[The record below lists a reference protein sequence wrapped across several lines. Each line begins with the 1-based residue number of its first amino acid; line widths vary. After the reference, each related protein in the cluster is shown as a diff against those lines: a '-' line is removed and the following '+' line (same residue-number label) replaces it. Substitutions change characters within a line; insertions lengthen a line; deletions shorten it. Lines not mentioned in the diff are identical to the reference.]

1 MIWRNFMRKYPL
13 LLIFTGVALGF
24 VFLVLL
30 GSPQNVQAQCGQP
43 TQCNTCHNIQGELP
57 VHENGA
63 WHIDHMPYNACHV
76 CHGGNKE
83 AAEANVAHTS
93 ILTNLDQMQSAC
105 AECHSSAD
113 LLDSYSQ
120 YASQLGISSEIDPDQ
135 VQSGSSS
142 GLNGKL
148 NTGQT
153 DLPGSG
159 SVNTKE
165 TAPNQTGNLILSI
178 VLVVSLLGGGSY
190 VYSNERRLH
199 KQSQIEGSLLAWI
212 WTRLRKENWSPY
224 AAGILLGITAILA
237 VAIGD
242 HLLSAS
248 GGIATIASSLF
259 STLPAE
265 TTSNNIYFK
274 FIYPPGL
281 GWPVVLLIGV
291 FIGGLLSSLTS
302 GTFRLRWNDDPTWNK
317 VFGSARWKRFVIGF
331 FGAVILQFGA
341 SIAGGCTSGLAISGG
356 MLLAPSAFLF
366 MAGMFASGILVA
378 ILIYRR
384 RY

>member
-1 MIWRNFMRKYPL
+1 MRKYPL
-13 LLIFTGVALGF
+13 LLIFTGAALVV
-24 VFLVLL
+24 VFLALL

-83 AAEANVAHTS
+83 AVDAPLAHTN
-93 ILTNLDQMQSAC
+93 IFTNLDQMQSAC

-113 LLDSYSQ
+113 LLDRYSQ
-120 YASQLGISSEIDPDQ
+120 YASQLGISTEINPIQ
-135 VQSGSSS
+135 VQAASA
-142 GLNGKL
+142 LTLAGKL

-153 DLPGSG
+153 NLPGPGAQSIEVT
-159 SVNTKE
+159 SKNK
-165 TAPNQTGNLILSI
+165 TGNIILAI
-178 VLVVSLLGGGSY
+178 VLVVSLLGGGSF
-190 VYSNERRLH
+190 VYSNERRML
-199 KQSQIEGSLLAWI
+199 KQSQTESSLLAWV

-224 AAGILLGITAILA
+224 AAGILLGVTAILA

-248 GGIATIASSLF
+248 GGIATIASNLF
-259 STLPAE
+259 SMLPAE
-265 TTSNNIYFK
+265 TTSQNIYFK

-291 FIGGLLSSLTS
+291 FIGGLLSSLSS
-302 GTFRLRWNDDPTWNK
+302 GTFRLRWNDDPTWHK
-317 VFGSARWKRFVIGF
+317 VFGSARWKRFIIGF